1 MVDKCTICTV
11 VVNRNGEHRPGIKCA
26 ECRKENC
33 FKCADLPNE
42 LCKMMRDSGKSFW
55 KCKACELKEADL
67 KSVLVSIQNE
77 IVTIKKN
84 QEDQKGEMKEVLD
97 GLKRMEEV
105 ANKVDKIEEEQ
116 GRTSE
121 QIRAQGETLREN
133 TEKVAEACKR
143 ASDLEE
149 RLNEMDKEALNV
161 RQTNAVVREIQEIEK
176 RGKNLIFCKIP
187 EVSTEDTEEAKRQ
200 DADTIKGLLRMLE
213 AEEVKPVKV
222 LRVGER
228 GQLPRRILV
237 KFESVA
243 DCEKVLHNSWE
254 IELPNE
260 AFVTKDRTYNQRQ
273 EARRY
278 RLEREK
284 EERDGVAPQ
293 GRGRGGK
300 RGPGRPRGARSGGP
314 GRRPQSGYRKRKNT
328 DGNDDDT
335 RPKRSNAGTGEN
347 ERAPAQSAPGERHSD
362 AGAASGER
370 RADAPG
376 ISTSSAPPILTLTT
390 REDGVFAP
398 L

>member
-1 MVDKCTICTV
+1 MVEKCAICTV

-26 ECRKENC
+26 ECKKENC

-55 KCKACELKEADL
+55 KCKACESKEADL
-67 KSVLVSIQNE
+67 KSVLVSIQKE
-77 IVTIKKN
+77 IVTIKKS

-116 GRTSE
+116 VRTSE

-187 EVSTEDTEEAKRQ
+187 EVSTEDTEEGKRQ
-200 DADTIKGLLRMLE
+200 DADTIDGLLRVLE

-222 LRVGER
+222 RRVGER

-237 KFESVA
+237 IFESVA
-243 DCEKVLHNSWE
+243 DCEKVLHKSWE
-254 IELPNE
+254 MELPDE

-314 GRRPQSGYRKRKNT
+314 GGRLQPGHRKRKNT
-328 DGNDDDT
+328 DGNDDNT
-335 RPKRSNAGTGEN
+335 RPKRSNAGTGESG
-347 ERAPAQSAPGERHSD
+347 RAPAPCSLEERHSD

-370 RADAPG
+370 GADAPG
-376 ISTSSAPPILTLTT
+376 TSTSSAPSIPTLTT
-390 REDGVFAP
+390 REDGVFEP

>member
-1 MVDKCTICTV
+1 MVDQCVICTV
-11 VVNRNGEHRPGIKCA
+11 VVNRDRENRPGIKCA
-26 ECRKENC
+26 DCQKENC

-55 KCKACELKEADL
+55 KCKACESKEADL
-67 KSVLVSIQNE
+67 KSVLVSIQSIQKE
-77 IVTIKKN
+77 IVTIKEG

-97 GLKRMEEV
+97 GLKRLEEV
-105 ANKVDKIEEEQ
+105 ATKVDKIEEEQ
-116 GRTSE
+116 ARTSE
-121 QIRAQGETLREN
+121 QIRAQGETLQEN
-133 TEKVAEACKR
+133 AEKVVEACKR
-143 ASDLEE
+143 ASDLEQ
-149 RLNEMDKEALNV
+149 RLNDMDKEALNI

-176 RGKNLIFCKIP
+176 REKNLIFCRIP
-187 EVSTEDTEEAKRQ
+187 EVSTEDTEEGKKK
-200 DADTIKGLLRMLE
+200 DAETIDGLLRELR

-254 IELPNE
+254 MELPGE

-284 EERDGVAPQ
+284 EERDGEAPQ

-300 RGPGRPRGARSGGP
+300 RGPGRPRGAKALGS
-314 GRRPQSGYRKRKNT
+314 GRRPQSGQRKRKQT
-328 DGNDDDT
+328 EGNDDDDT
-335 RPKRSNAGTGEN
+335 RPKRSNANNGN
-347 ERAPAQSAPGERHSD
+347 ESALAPSALQERHSSD
-362 AGAASGER
+362 GAASGQPGT
-370 RADAPG
+370 DAPG
-376 ISTSSAPPILTLTT
+376 TSTTLATPNLT
-390 REDGVFAP
+390 REDGVF
-398 L
+398 

>member
-1 MVDKCTICTV
+1 MVEKCAICTV

-26 ECRKENC
+26 ECKKENC
-33 FKCADLPNE
+33 FKCAYLPNE
-42 LCKMMRDSGKSFW
+42 LCKMMRDSGKNFW
-55 KCKACELKEADL
+55 KCKACESKEADL
-67 KSVLVSIQNE
+67 KSVLVSIQTE
-77 IVTIKKN
+77 IVTIKKS
-84 QEDQKGEMKEVLD
+84 QEDQKGEVKEVLD

-105 ANKVDKIEEEQ
+105 ANKVDRIEEEQ

-187 EVSTEDTEEAKRQ
+187 EASTEDTEDGKKQ
-200 DADTIKGLLRMLE
+200 DEDTIKGLLRMLE

-222 LRVGER
+222 RRVGER

-237 KFESVA
+237 QLESVA

-254 IELPNE
+254 TELPDE

-300 RGPGRPRGARSGGP
+300 RGPGRPQGARSGGP

-328 DGNDDDT
+328 DGNDDT
-335 RPKRSNAGTGEN
+335 RPKRSNAGTGED
-347 ERAPAQSAPGERHSD
+347 ERAPAPSAPERHGD
-362 AGAASGER
+362 AGAASLER
-370 RADAPG
+370 GADAPG
-376 ISTSSAPPILTLTT
+376 TSTSYAPPILTLTT
-390 REDGVFAP
+390 REDGVFVP

>member
-1 MVDKCTICTV
+1 MVDKCVSCTV
-11 VVNRNGEHRPGIKCA
+11 VVNRDRENRPGIKCA
-26 ECRKENC
+26 ECKKENC

-55 KCKACELKEADL
+55 KCKACEAKEADL
-67 KSVLVSIQNE
+67 KSVLVSIQKE
-77 IVTIKKN
+77 IVTIKKG

-97 GLKRMEEV
+97 GLKRVEEV

-116 GRTSE
+116 VRTSE
-121 QIRAQGETLREN
+121 QIRVQGETLREN

-161 RQTNAVVREIQEIEK
+161 RQTNAVVREIQEIGK
-176 RGKNLIFCKIP
+176 REKNLIFCKIP
-187 EVSTEDTEEAKRQ
+187 EVSTEDTEEGRRK
-200 DADTIKGLLRMLE
+200 DVETIDGFLRELG

-237 KFESVA
+237 KFDSVA

-254 IELPNE
+254 IELPDE

-278 RLEREK
+278 RLERER
-284 EERDGVAPQ
+284 EEKDGAAPQ

-300 RGPGRPRGARSGGP
+300 RGPGRPRGGKASGP
-314 GRRPQSGYRKRKNT
+314 GRRPQSGQRKRKQT
-328 DGNDDDT
+328 EGNEDDET
-335 RPKRSNAGTGEN
+335 RPKRPNANNGN
-347 ERAPAQSAPGERHSD
+347 ESALASSARQERHSN
-362 AGAASGER
+362 AGAASGQSGT
-370 RADAPG
+370 DAPG
-376 ISTSSAPPILTLTT
+376 TSTTPAPPILTSTT
-390 REDGVFAP
+390 REDGVFVS